1 MLLSWLKILL
11 SELGHVPKKQT
22 LLFCDN
28 TAVIKIAN
36 NPIQHDRTKHTEP
49 NKNYIKDNLDF
60 GVVEIPCIKSAD
72 QPTDILNHV
81 ITTDHFHMSLSK
93 LGICDPRES

>member
-11 SELGHVPKKQT
+11 SELGHVPKKQA

-36 NPIQHDRTKHTEP
+36 NPIQHNRTK
-49 NKNYIKDNLDF
+49 L
-60 GVVEIPCIKSAD
+60 
-72 QPTDILNHV
+72 LR
-81 ITTDHFHMSLSK
+81 TTSK
-93 LGICDPRES
+93 TI